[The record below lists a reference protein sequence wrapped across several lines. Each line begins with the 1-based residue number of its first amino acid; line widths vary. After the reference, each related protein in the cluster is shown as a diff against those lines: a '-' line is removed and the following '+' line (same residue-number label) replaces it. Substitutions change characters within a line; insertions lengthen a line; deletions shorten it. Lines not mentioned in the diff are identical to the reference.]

1 MSVALPI
8 SQAEADRLA
17 DELED
22 RRAEDVLQVAVD
34 LFHPRLVLT
43 CSWQKQSSVL
53 VHMISEIQ
61 PDVRV
66 VEFDTGLL
74 FPETYR
80 TREKLIE
87 RYPVRFER
95 IEPELTVDQQ
105 ADVHGPTLWEREPDR
120 CCAMR
125 KVAPLQQALEGMD
138 AWITGIRREQS
149 TTRENAR
156 KIEIDARRGIVR
168 SSRSSTGP
176 TVTSGGTSGS
186 TPSPTTPCTTT
197 GSRRSGACPAPIR
210 SRMEPMS
217 DRGAGRERGR
227 SSAAS
232 TGRDRLEGTSDEHHR
247 KDR

>member
-22 RRAEDVLQVAVD
+22 KRAEDVLRVAVD

-105 ADVHGPTLWEREPDR
+105 ADVHGPKLWEREPDR

-125 KVAPLQQALEGMD
+125 KVAPLQRALEGMD

-168 SSRSSTGP
+168 GP
-176 TVTSGGTSGS
+176 AA
-186 TPSPTTPCTTT
+186 
-197 GSRRSGACPAPIR
+197 RRL
-210 SRMEPMS
+210 
-217 DRGAGRERGR
+217 DQQ
-227 SSAAS
+227 
-232 TGRDRLEGTSDEHHR
+232 
-247 KDR
+247 

>member
-1 MSVALPI
+1 VSTTLPI

-17 DELED
+17 DELEE
-22 RRAEDVLQVAVD
+22 RSAEDVLRAAVE

-74 FPETYR
+74 FAETYR

-87 RYPVRFER
+87 RYPVQFER
-95 IEPELTVDQQ
+95 IEPELTVAEQ
-105 ADVHGPTLWEREPDR
+105 AEAHGAELWKRDPDR

-125 KVAPLQQALEGMD
+125 KVAPLEQALEGMD

-149 TTRENAR
+149 TSRENAR
-156 KIEIDARRGIVR
+156 KIEIDTRRGVVKVQPLVDWTNRDVWRYIWKN
-168 SSRSSTGP
+168 SIPYNPLHDHGF
-176 TVTSGGTSGS
+176 
-186 TPSPTTPCTTT
+186 PSIGCVPCTSSVSDGTDE
-197 GSRRSGACPAPIR
+197 RSGR
-210 SRMEPMS
+210 W
-217 DRGAGRERGR
+217 
-227 SSAAS
+227 
-232 TGRDRLEGTSDEHHR
+232 TGTGKIECGLHGQ
-247 KDR
+247 

>member
-1 MSVALPI
+1 MSTTLPI

-17 DELED
+17 DELEE
-22 RRAEDVLQVAVD
+22 RSAEDVLRAAVE

-74 FPETYR
+74 FAETYR

-87 RYPVRFER
+87 RYPVQFER
-95 IEPELTVDQQ
+95 IEPELTVAEQ
-105 ADVHGPTLWEREPDR
+105 AEAHGAELWKRDPDR

-125 KVAPLQQALEGMD
+125 KVAPLEQALEGMD

-149 TTRENAR
+149 TTRQSAR
-156 KIEIDARRGIVR
+156 KIELDERRGVIKVQPLADWT
-168 SSRSSTGP
+168 SRDVWRYIWKNSIPYNPLHDHGF
-176 TVTSGGTSGS
+176 
-186 TPSPTTPCTTT
+186 PSIGCVPCTSSVSDGTDE
-197 GSRRSGACPAPIR
+197 RSGR
-210 SRMEPMS
+210 W
-217 DRGAGRERGR
+217 
-227 SSAAS
+227 
-232 TGRDRLEGTSDEHHR
+232 TGTGKIECGLHGQ
-247 KDR
+247 

>member
-1 MSVALPI
+1 VSAVLPI

-17 DELED
+17 DELEE
-22 RRAEDVLQVAVD
+22 RSAEDVLRVAVD

-53 VHMISEIQ
+53 VHMLSEIE

-95 IEPELTVDQQ
+95 IEPELTVQQQ
-105 ADVHGPTLWEREPDR
+105 AQVHGDRLWEREPDR

-125 KVAPLQQALEGMD
+125 KVAPLQQALQGMD

-149 TTRENAR
+149 TSRENAR
-156 KIEIDARRGIVR
+156 KIEIDTRRGVVKVQPLADWTNRDVWRYIWKH
-168 SSRSSTGP
+168 SIPYNPLHDHGF
-176 TVTSGGTSGS
+176 
-186 TPSPTTPCTTT
+186 PSIGCIPCT
-197 GSRRSGACPAPIR
+197 SPASDPADERSGR
-210 SRMEPMS
+210 W
-217 DRGAGRERGR
+217 AG
-227 SSAAS
+227 
-232 TGRDRLEGTSDEHHR
+232 TGKDECGLHG
-247 KDR
+247 D